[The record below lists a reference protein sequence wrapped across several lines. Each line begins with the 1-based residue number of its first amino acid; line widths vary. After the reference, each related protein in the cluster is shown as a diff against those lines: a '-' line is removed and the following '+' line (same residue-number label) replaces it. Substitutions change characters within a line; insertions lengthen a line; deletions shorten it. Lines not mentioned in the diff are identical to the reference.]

1 VKAVQKL
8 TTSKPPATRDARDD
22 SADRRRRR
30 ILDWMHAHRSPVH
43 GGELARRFRVS
54 RQCLVQDVA
63 ILRARGQEI
72 LGTPRGYRLPD
83 AARNAHKAILACKHP
98 PERTEEELNILADH
112 GVKVLDVIVDHPLY
126 GEMRGS
132 LMIESRADV
141 QDFLKKVNSSHASLL
156 SSLTGGVHLHT
167 VEASRPEMI
176 TRAKEQLR
184 ERGILLK

>member
-1 VKAVQKL
+1 MKARHKAPP
-8 TTSKPPATRDARDD
+8 SKPATPRMVREET
-22 SADRRRRR
+22 ADLRRSR
-30 ILDWMHAHRSPVH
+30 ILDWMRAHRSPVH
-43 GGELARRFRVS
+43 GDQLARRFQVS

-63 ILRARGQEI
+63 ILRAGGQEI

-83 AARNAHKAILACKHP
+83 AATRAHKAILACKHP

-112 GVKVLDVIVDHPLY
+112 GVKVLDVIVEHPLY

-132 LMIESRADV
+132 LMIESRTDV
-141 QDFLKKVNSSHASLL
+141 QDFLKKVTASHAALL

-176 TRAKEQLR
+176 ARAKEQLR
-184 ERGILLK
+184 ERGFLLK